1 LETDYF
7 RVVPVEET
15 QSLSMLCALLG
26 ARTLLSIDS
35 GAGFLSGLPV
45 DAKIEKGV
53 APFLC
58 QLRNVAFAKK

>member
-1 LETDYF
+1 
-7 RVVPVEET
+7 
-15 QSLSMLCALLG
+15 MLCALLG

-58 QLRNVAFAKK
+58 PLRNVVFAKK